1 MIMGYFL
8 KILGLLESQ
17 FRTFKQEVCPL
28 KAARCK
34 GVLRRK
40 FFFLESAPL
49 FSNRFNVDIDP
60 NHAHVCNN
68 VCPNG
73 DETLS
78 EVERPCLLDMYQLN
92 IGKDS

>member
-1 MIMGYFL
+1 MVKSKL
-8 KILGLLESQ
+8 C
-17 FRTFKQEVCPL
+17 TFKQDVWPR

-49 FSNRFNVDIDP
+49 FNNRFNVDIEP
-60 NHAHVCNN
+60 NHAHVCSN

-78 EVERPCLLDMYQLN
+78 EVERPCL
-92 IGKDS
+92 